1 MTEKTKPLINRAD
14 VLRMAQEA
22 GAGHF
27 GHDKSVQIVTPE
39 VLERFAA
46 IVAAM
51 VAAHEREACAK
62 ARNAKPRQLPKV
74 GTGALL
80 DEQQFCYEKGW
91 KEGVAAL
98 RKAIRARGA
107 A

>member
-1 MTEKTKPLINRAD
+1 MTEKTKPPINRDD

-46 IVAAM
+46 IVASL
-51 VAAHEREACAK
+51 VAAHERDACAK
-62 ARNAKPRQLPKV
+62 ACDAHSTRIA
-74 GTGALL
+74 
-80 DEQQFCYEKGW
+80 D
-91 KEGVAAL
+91 VARAQC
-98 RKAIRARGA
+98 AAEIRTRGA